1 MKIKN
6 GKIKYNYICVKK
18 IDYYFFIEV
27 DGIILLSVIGNAIK
41 LQNNTVAE
49 KIVKEI
55 EEYKD
60 NINLVKM
67 KYLKNAVSIV
77 DNIAILQSD
86 FAYEKCINKL
96 KFDSILYLPEIKVD
110 DFVSNKIK
118 KYHDE
123 YILPKIFEFNNIHK
137 LEMTVNYSF
146 TNNMKNEKEV
156 SGIKQYLTSL
166 SAESIYFRLVLC
178 DVLDSMILADLLCL
192 QKITVK
198 ESIKA
203 SFLESICQMEVYGED
218 FHNMKQIGA
227 AEEELNLLIEFL

>member
-6 GKIKYNYICVKK
+6 GKIKYDYICVKK
-18 IDYYFFIEV
+18 IDSYFFIEI
-27 DGIILLSVIGNAIK
+27 DGKILLSTIGNIIK
-41 LQNNTVAE
+41 LNNNIVAE
-49 KIVKEI
+49 KIVKEV
-55 EEYKD
+55 EEYKN
-60 NINLVKM
+60 NINLVNM
-67 KYLKNAVSIV
+67 KYLKNAVSIM
-77 DNIAILQSD
+77 DNIALLNID

-123 YILPKIFEFNNIHK
+123 YIMPKILEFNNIHK
-137 LEMTVNYSF
+137 IEMTVNYSF
-146 TNNMKNEKEV
+146 TNNVKNEKQV

-218 FHNMKQIGA
+218 FYNMKQINLT
-227 AEEELNLLIEFL
+227 EEEVNLLYEFL

>member
-1 MKIKN
+1 
-6 GKIKYNYICVKK
+6 
-18 IDYYFFIEV
+18 
-27 DGIILLSVIGNAIK
+27 
-41 LQNNTVAE
+41 
-49 KIVKEI
+49 
-55 EEYKD
+55 
-60 NINLVKM
+60 
-67 KYLKNAVSIV
+67 
-77 DNIAILQSD
+77 
-86 FAYEKCINKL
+86 
-96 KFDSILYLPEIKVD
+96 
-110 DFVSNKIK
+110 
-118 KYHDE
+118 
-123 YILPKIFEFNNIHK
+123 
-137 LEMTVNYSF
+137 
-146 TNNMKNEKEV
+146 MKNQV